1 MASYHL
7 DCASGIAGDMFLGA
21 CLDLGMPLEVVAE
34 AVASLGL
41 AGVGV
46 ESRKASRGGFA
57 GTRFRVLLD
66 GRPLEGPDPEE
77 AGAGE
82 AAGEPGPGHAG
93 SHDDAGG
100 QGHAGGHGQSGL
112 DEHLH
117 VHGHRHEHGHQNAQ
131 EHEHRHAH
139 EHAQREAHRHQH
151 HGEPSDEPAGDH
163 GHAHPGGQG
172 HRHGGDPGGAH
183 DPRGQRDLA
192 QIRTLLAR
200 SGLRPPVRE
209 RALRLFSRLGEAEAK
224 AHGMPLERVHFHEV
238 GAVDSIVDLVGA
250 AAAVEHLAPERLT
263 CGMVNLGSGR
273 VRTDH
278 GELPVPT
285 PATAELLQGV
295 PVYGGRGGD
304 GELTTPTGAVLLA
317 ELVDAFVELPPLVL
331 ETTGY
336 GLGRRQLPMQPNAL
350 RLLRG
355 QRLGPPGPPGPR
367 LPGLLGS
374 GLAGAPAWAGPPGGE
389 AAGAVIAAAAVAAGV
404 PEVAVVEC
412 EVDDLAGEG
421 FGYLMERLLAAGALD
436 VYFTP
441 LVMKKS
447 RPGTLVSMLCRRPQL
462 EELAGILLLES
473 GSLGCRYHL
482 AARIEAERDFVDV
495 ETAFG
500 RVRIKRGRLGGRMVA
515 AAPEYEDCRRLALAA
530 GVPWR
535 EVYRAA
541 LAALAA
547 LPAIGAITATT
558 P

>member
-1 MASYHL
+1 MAVYHL

-21 CLDLGMPLEVVAE
+21 CLDLGMPIEVIAE
-34 AVASLGL
+34 AVACLGL
-41 AGVGV
+41 DGVGV
-46 ESRKASRGGFA
+46 ERRRAQRGGFA

-66 GRPLEGPDPEE
+66 GRPLEGPDPDEIEGAGGAAAEGHQHPHGEGPEHE
-77 AGAGE
+77 AG
-82 AAGEPGPGHAG
+82 
-93 SHDDAGG
+93 
-100 QGHAGGHGQSGL
+100 HG
-112 DEHLH
+112 H
-117 VHGHRHEHGHQNAQ
+117 VH
-131 EHEHRHAH
+131 EHEHRHVHGH
-139 EHAQREAHRHQH
+139 EHGHV
-151 HGEPSDEPAGDH
+151 H
-163 GHAHPGGQG
+163 GHG
-172 HRHGGDPGGAH
+172 HGGKPGPGLEASDSHARHAAGH

-192 QIRTLLAR
+192 QIRALLAG
-200 SGLRPPVRE
+200 SGLRQPVRE
-209 RALRLFSRLGEAEAK
+209 RALRLFTRLGEAEAK
-224 AHGMPLERVHFHEV
+224 AHGLPLDRVHFHEV

-263 CGMVNLGSGR
+263 CGPVNVGSGR
-273 VRTDH
+273 VATDH

-285 PATAELLQGV
+285 PATAELLHGV
-295 PVYGGRGGD
+295 PIYGGPG

-331 ETTGY
+331 ESSGY
-336 GLGRRQLPMQPNAL
+336 GLGRKQLATHPNAL

-355 QRLGPPGPPGPR
+355 HALAAARAGGADGPHPAGAAAG
-367 LPGLLGS
+367 GLD
-374 GLAGAPAWAGPPGGE
+374 LAGT
-389 AAGAVIAAAAVAAGV
+389 GV

-421 FGYLMERLLAAGALD
+421 FGFLMERLLEAGALD

-462 EELAGILLLES
+462 EELAALLLLES

-482 AARIEAERDFVDV
+482 AMRFEAERDCLEV

-500 RVRIKRGRLGGRMVA
+500 KVRIKRGRLAGRPLA
-515 AAPEYEDCRRLALAA
+515 AAPEYEDCRRLARAV

-541 LAALAA
+541 LAAL
-547 LPAIGAITATT
+547 PAPTA
-558 P
+558 PSRP

>member
-66 GRPLEGPDPEE
+66 GLPLEGPDPEE
-77 AGAGE
+77 AG
-82 AAGEPGPGHAG
+82 
-93 SHDDAGG
+93 GG
-100 QGHAGGHGQSGL
+100 
-112 DEHLH
+112 EHLRE
-117 VHGHRHEHGHQNAQ
+117 HGHHHEHGLRNAQ
-131 EHEHRHAH
+131 EHAHRHAH
-139 EHAQREAHRHQH
+139 EHAQREARR
-151 HGEPSDEPAGDH
+151 HGEDAAG
-163 GHAHPGGQG
+163 GHG
-172 HRHGGDPGGAH
+172 HRHGLDPAGDH

-192 QIRTLLAR
+192 QIRALLAR

-224 AHGMPLERVHFHEV
+224 AHGMPVERVHFHEV

-250 AAAVEHLAPERLT
+250 AAAVDHLAPERLT
-263 CGMVNLGSGR
+263 CGPVNLGSGR

-350 RLLRG
+350 RLVRG
-355 QRLGPPGPPGPR
+355 QRLEAPGRPGSG
-367 LPGLLGS
+367 PGL
-374 GLAGAPAWAGPPGGE
+374 
-389 AAGAVIAAAAVAAGV
+389 

-447 RPGTLVSMLCRRPQL
+447 RPGTLVTMLCRRPQL

-473 GSLGCRYHL
+473 GSLGCRYQL
-482 AARIEAERDFVDV
+482 ATRFEAERDAVDV

-500 RVRIKRGRLGGRMVA
+500 RVRIKRGRLGGRTIA
-515 AAPEYEDCRRLALAA
+515 TAPEYEDCRRLALAA

-541 LAALAA
+541 MAAFAGI
-547 LPAIGAITATT
+547 PA
-558 P
+558 

>member
-1 MASYHL
+1 MAHYHL

-21 CLDLGMPLEVVAE
+21 CLDLGMPLAVVAE
-34 AVASLGL
+34 AVAGLGL

-46 ESRKASRGGFA
+46 EGRKASRGGFA

-77 AGAGE
+77 EPGHRHDREHEHPGGHE
-82 AAGEPGPGHAG
+82 HEHAAGHGHEHPGGHE
-93 SHDDAGG
+93 HE
-100 QGHAGGHGQSGL
+100 HAGGH
-112 DEHLH
+112 EHEH
-117 VHGHRHEHGHQNAQ
+117 PGGHGHEHG
-131 EHEHRHAH
+131 
-139 EHAQREAHRHQH
+139 
-151 HGEPSDEPAGDH
+151 GDH
-163 GHAHPGGQG
+163 GHAQG
-172 HRHGGDPGGAH
+172 AGHGHGPAGAH
-183 DPRGQRDLA
+183 DPLGRRDLA
-192 QIRTLLAR
+192 QIRALLAG

-209 RALRLFSRLGEAEAK
+209 RALRLFARLGEAEAK

-250 AAAVEHLAPERLT
+250 AAAIEHLAPERLT
-263 CGMVNLGSGR
+263 CGPVNLGSGR

-295 PVYGGRGGD
+295 PVFGGPG
-304 GELTTPTGAVLLA
+304 GELTTPTGAALLA

-331 ETTGY
+331 EATGY
-336 GLGRRQLPMQPNAL
+336 GLGRKHLPTQPNAL

-355 QRLGPPGPPGPR
+355 QPPAAPDPAGIGAGGP
-367 LPGLLGS
+367 
-374 GLAGAPAWAGPPGGE
+374 
-389 AAGAVIAAAAVAAGV
+389 V
-404 PEVAVVEC
+404 VAVVEC
-412 EVDDLAGEG
+412 EVDDLSGEG
-421 FGYLMERLLAAGALD
+421 FGHLMERLLAAGALD

-441 LVMKKS
+441 VVMKKS

-462 EELAGILLLES
+462 EELAGLLLLES

-482 AARIEAERDFVDV
+482 AARFEAERDSLDV

-500 RVRIKRGRLGGRMVA
+500 RVRIKRGRVAGRTLA

-541 LAALAA
+541 LAAVAA
-547 LPAIGAITATT
+547 VADPAGRSA
-558 P
+558 